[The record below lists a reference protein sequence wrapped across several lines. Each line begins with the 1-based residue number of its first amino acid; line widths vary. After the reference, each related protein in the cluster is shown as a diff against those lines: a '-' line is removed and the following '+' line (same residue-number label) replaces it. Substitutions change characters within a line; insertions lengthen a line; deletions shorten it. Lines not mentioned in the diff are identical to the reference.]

1 MGALESPAERLAA
14 RFTAQPSDATMPS
27 HVRLAL
33 KFEAERA
40 KSAAR
45 KPRST
50 IERHQVKVLTDTLK
64 MPVEMA
70 GVMGGPDAEE
80 AEQILR
86 RKYQYTDSEISRL
99 KGEAQQTLDRVTRQG
114 LHELQEMLRRHG
126 YDPNDAKKLQEEG
139 MGATELE
146 HILKTT
152 RPGEMGSLEY
162 THNFKRIKT
171 AARKPKSLAEK
182 KDLQLL
188 IDRLKRNPKD
198 GDVERALR
206 GDWDYKDADIAKLKA
221 TSRTAASLSDLKDA
235 LYNTPVRL
243 KGYNGSVTISTAHGD
258 ADKAR
263 VLIQLQPEMTRSQH
277 ASLARG
283 FATLADHLDAE
294 WNREIDEAA
303 METWGRPWQVTDYRI
318 SGIGS
323 DEFSNQRKTK
333 LRTFAQGATK
343 AKYIAQGHEAA
354 AKSRLL
360 AKTAGF
366 SYGLDA
372 MSVLFIEGRRPVP
385 FNIDTIKAINNTAIS
400 IVGDDGTIHEV
411 NLKFIDQQS
420 SGPLTQPQEK
430 LGWRREVRVDI
441 QHPVDEGGSP
451 QTSARATLAALSE
464 LGKRHGF
471 KVEPVSR
478 NYRPQTRKL

>member
-1 MGALESPAERLAA
+1 
-14 RFTAQPSDATMPS
+14 MPS
-27 HVRLAL
+27 NVRIAL
-33 KFEAERA
+33 QFEAA
-40 KSAAR
+40 KTAAR
-45 KPRST
+45 KPMNA
-50 IERHQVKVLTDTLK
+50 IERHQLKVLTDTLK
-64 MPVEMA
+64 MPVELA

-80 AEQILR
+80 AEKILR
-86 RKYQYTDSEISRL
+86 TKYRYTDAEIQKL
-99 KGEAQQTLDRVTRQG
+99 KGEAEQTLDRVTKQDLHEMQG
-114 LHELQEMLRRHG
+114 LLRHHG

-139 MGATELE
+139 MGSTELE

-162 THNFKRIKT
+162 TRNIKRTKT
-171 AARKPKSLAEK
+171 A
-182 KDLQLL
+182 
-188 IDRLKRNPKD
+188 
-198 GDVERALR
+198 
-206 GDWDYKDADIAKLKA
+206 
-221 TSRTAASLSDLKDA
+221 AASLSDLKDS
-235 LYNTPVRL
+235 LYNTPVKL
-243 KGYNGSVTISTAHGD
+243 KGYNGGVTISTAHGD

-263 VLIQLQPEMTRSQH
+263 VLIQLQPAMTRSQH

-283 FATLADHLDAE
+283 FTTLSDHLDAE

-303 METWGRPWQVTDYRI
+303 METWGRPWRPTDYRI
-318 SGIGS
+318 SAIGS
-323 DEFSNQRKTK
+323 DEFSNERKNK

-372 MSVLFIEGRRPVP
+372 MSVLFVEGRRPVP
-385 FNIDTIKAINNTAIS
+385 FNIDTIKAINNTAIT
-400 IVGDDGTIHEV
+400 IIGDDGAIHEV

-430 LGWRREVRVDI
+430 LGWRREVRVDV

-478 NYRPQTRKL
+478 NYRPQTRKS

>member
-27 HVRLAL
+27 HIRLAL

-114 LHELQEMLRRHG
+114 LHELQTLLRQHG
-126 YDPNDAKKLQEEG
+126 YDPDDAKKLQEEG
-139 MGATELE
+139 MGETELA

-171 AARKPKSLAEK
+171 AA
-182 KDLQLL
+182 
-188 IDRLKRNPKD
+188 
-198 GDVERALR
+198 
-206 GDWDYKDADIAKLKA
+206 
-221 TSRTAASLSDLKDA
+221 SLSDLKDA

-243 KGYNGSVTISTAHGD
+243 KGYNGAVTISTAHGD

-323 DEFSNQRKTK
+323 AEFSNQRKTK

-354 AKSRLL
+354 AKSRML

-372 MSVLFIEGRRPVP
+372 MSLLFIEGRRPVP

-478 NYRPQTRKL
+478 NYKPQTRKL